1 VSADRVKATS
11 EAIIGAGGAAIPL
24 VASVADETEM
34 KRAVDKLVTASG
46 RIDIVIVNA
55 GINGHWAP
63 IDDLQP
69 AEWDLTHSINL
80 RGSYL
85 TIHFTVPHLKAA
97 GGGNIILISSIN
109 GTRVFSTGGATAY
122 TATKAAQAASFHGWL
137 AADRLQQPYA
147 LCPLE
152 VPDPG

>member
-1 VSADRVKATS
+1 MK
-11 EAIIGAGGAAIPL
+11 AAIDAL
-24 VASVADETEM
+24 VAEA
-34 KRAVDKLVTASG
+34 G
-46 RIDIVIVNA
+46 RLDIVIVNA

-63 IDDLQP
+63 IDESQP

-109 GTRVFSTGGATAY
+109 GTRVFSTGGRHGLHRHQGGPGRDGEPARDRTRRASRFASTPSARARPGPISVRAPGSGTAKAPPGRSSIPRAT
-122 TATKAAQAASFHGWL
+122 F
-137 AADRLQQPYA
+137 R
-147 LCPLE
+147 
-152 VPDPG
+152 